1 MVFTVWYYITS
12 LLLALVNSLDL
23 LINIVAVRILK
34 FNLQEIAILNAL
46 WTLVILFSSIH
57 TEMLSQRGC
66 SKRLLLI
73 GFLLLSA
80 SLIVL
85 YLSTIN
91 TIREAL
97 YVSYML
103 HAVAFIYCR
112 VGVQTSIVE
121 NYFSNIW
128 GSINR
133 RVSATTILLD
143 GLFLTLLSILW
154 INVFT
159 LSYSIILLVLYIFTG
174 FLSYL
179 IIPQPILRLTRLV
192 EKIERNIAVGL
203 IPIDNLLVLSSL
215 DPYMN
220 TTQIKTRSLYRRISS
235 GVGLIII
242 SLVLFK
248 ISSEYL
254 FTPLP
259 YILINMMSLST
270 ESVLML
276 YGLGKI
282 LASILLALIPLSK
295 INNRIF
301 SIAIA
306 IRVFSVYTLLAIK
319 LPSQVLSIL
328 LSLIYVCGVVIDI
341 SIYTT
346 YLKITGG
353 ERITA
358 YTMLGEIASF
368 IGALTSSQALRTLGL
383 TYLSLTIGILNTIS
397 LLILLKL

>member
-57 TEMLSQRGC
+57 TEILSQRGY

-97 YVSYML
+97 YVSSML

-133 RVSATTILLD
+133 RVSAITILLD

-220 TTQIKTRSLYRRISS
+220 TTQIKTHSLYRRVSS

-242 SLVLFK
+242 SLVLFR

>member
-1 MVFTVWYYITS
+1 
-12 LLLALVNSLDL
+12 VNSLDL

-57 TEMLSQRGC
+57 TEILSQRGY

-97 YVSYML
+97 YVSSML

-133 RVSATTILLD
+133 RVSAITILLD

-220 TTQIKTRSLYRRISS
+220 TTQIKTHSLYRRVSS

-242 SLVLFK
+242 SLVLFR

>member
-1 MVFTVWYYITS
+1 LVFTVWYYITS

-34 FNLQEIAILNAL
+34 FDLQEIAILKAL
-46 WTLVILFSSIH
+46 WALVILFSSIH
-57 TEMLSQRGC
+57 TKILSQRGY

-73 GFLLLSA
+73 GFLLLST

-235 GVGLIII
+235 GLGLIII
-242 SLVLFK
+242 SLVLFR

-270 ESVLML
+270 ESILML

>member
-57 TEMLSQRGC
+57 TEILSQRGY

-220 TTQIKTRSLYRRISS
+220 TTQVKTRSLYRRISS

>member
-1 MVFTVWYYITS
+1 LVFTVWYYITS

-57 TEMLSQRGC
+57 TEILSQRGY

-128 GSINR
+128 SSINR

>member
-57 TEMLSQRGC
+57 TEILSQRGC

-220 TTQIKTRSLYRRISS
+220 TTQVKTRSLYRRISS

>member
-57 TEMLSQRGC
+57 TEILSQRGC

-143 GLFLTLLSILW
+143 GLFLGLLSILW

>member
-1 MVFTVWYYITS
+1 VWYYITS

-57 TEMLSQRGC
+57 TEILSQRGC

>member
-1 MVFTVWYYITS
+1 
-12 LLLALVNSLDL
+12 
-23 LINIVAVRILK
+23 
-34 FNLQEIAILNAL
+34 
-46 WTLVILFSSIH
+46 
-57 TEMLSQRGC
+57 
-66 SKRLLLI
+66 
-73 GFLLLSA
+73 
-80 SLIVL
+80 
-85 YLSTIN
+85 
-91 TIREAL
+91 
-97 YVSYML
+97 ML

>member
-1 MVFTVWYYITS
+1 VWYYITS

-143 GLFLTLLSILW
+143 GLFLGLLSILW

>member
-57 TEMLSQRGC
+57 TEILSQRGY

-128 GSINR
+128 SSINR

>member
-57 TEMLSQRGC
+57 TEILSQRGY

-143 GLFLTLLSILW
+143 GLFLILLSILW

>member
-1 MVFTVWYYITS
+1 
-12 LLLALVNSLDL
+12 VNSLDL

-57 TEMLSQRGC
+57 TEILSQRGC

-220 TTQIKTRSLYRRISS
+220 TTQIKTHSLYRRISS
-235 GVGLIII
+235 GGVGLIII

-346 YLKITGG
+346 YLKITSG

>member
-1 MVFTVWYYITS
+1 MWYYITS

-57 TEMLSQRGC
+57 TEILSQRGC

-174 FLSYL
+174 LLSYL

-353 ERITA
+353 EKITA

>member
-1 MVFTVWYYITS
+1 
-12 LLLALVNSLDL
+12 VNSLDL

-57 TEMLSQRGC
+57 TEILSQRGY

-174 FLSYL
+174 LLSYL

-328 LSLIYVCGVVIDI
+328 LSLIYVCGVIIDI

>member
-1 MVFTVWYYITS
+1 
-12 LLLALVNSLDL
+12 VNSLDL

-57 TEMLSQRGC
+57 TEILSQRGY

-128 GSINR
+128 SSINR

>member
-1 MVFTVWYYITS
+1 VWYYITS

-57 TEMLSQRGC
+57 TEILSQRGC

-143 GLFLTLLSILW
+143 GLFLGLLSILW

>member
-1 MVFTVWYYITS
+1 LVFTVWYYITS

-57 TEMLSQRGC
+57 TEILSQRGC

-174 FLSYL
+174 LLSYL

-353 ERITA
+353 EKITA

>member
-1 MVFTVWYYITS
+1 
-12 LLLALVNSLDL
+12 VNSLDL

-57 TEMLSQRGC
+57 TEILSQRGY

>member
-1 MVFTVWYYITS
+1 
-12 LLLALVNSLDL
+12 VNSLDL

-57 TEMLSQRGC
+57 TEILSQRGY

-143 GLFLTLLSILW
+143 GLFLILLSILW